1 MCISYMEGELAR
13 QVADVSA
20 LDDGR
25 ALGPVQSNY
34 PDASEICGD
43 HQASKQDSSDWI
55 ELTGSDR

>member
-1 MCISYMEGELAR
+1 MEGELAR
-13 QVADVSA
+13 QVADASA

-25 ALGPVQSNY
+25 ALGPVPSNY